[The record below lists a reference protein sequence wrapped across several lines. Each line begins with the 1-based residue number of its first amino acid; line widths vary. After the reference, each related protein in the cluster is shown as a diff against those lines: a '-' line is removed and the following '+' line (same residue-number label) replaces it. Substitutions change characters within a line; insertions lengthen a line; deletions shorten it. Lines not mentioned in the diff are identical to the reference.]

1 MQKTVARHHRR
12 SAAGRLL
19 FRIRQHWAL
28 YLLLLP
34 AMAYFVFFRLWPI
47 WNMRL
52 ALFNYKARGAW
63 TWAGLKWF
71 GIIFSS
77 GGFFTI
83 LGNTLRISF
92 MKYILMFPFAVIFAI
107 LLNELRSGG
116 MRKLVQVTTYL
127 PHFLSWVVIA
137 GIFINILS
145 PTSGLLNDIRALF
158 GAQPVDYMTQKSTIM
173 GVLFSSELW
182 RSIGWDSIVYFAAIL
197 GINQSLY
204 EAAEIDGASRIQV
217 IWYVVVPALVTPMV
231 TTFILNLGFF
241 LDAGFDQVFNFTND
255 AVNSTID
262 ILDTYIYRLGLGQ
275 GQYEVSTAV
284 GLLKGVV
291 GVILVVITHFTSKRV
306 TGTGVW

>member
-1 MQKTVARHHRR
+1 MQKTVARPHRR

-107 LLNELRSGG
+107 LLNELRSSG

-275 GQYEVSTAV
+275 GQYEVSAV